1 MAGLNNSLQLRISQT
16 QTLSMT
22 PQLQQ
27 AIKLLQLST
36 LELVQ
41 EINQTVDLNP
51 LLEIDDK
58 NNDNVESLDAI
69 QEQEIQNDQN
79 FDVFDN
85 DNLANSTVDI
95 SLANTNDTNLNFEN
109 ENINH
114 LLDNTDTSTNNIS
127 HNADEFNTTNNQ
139 DQHDSL
145 NDNYRSENYIK
156 DVKNGLKN
164 YDLEDSIYEG
174 ETTTSLKDHLMFQLD
189 LSPLKGKDYLIAQM
203 IIDGIDNSGY
213 LIENLDDILN
223 SIQLQYSDTTIDD
236 ITAVLKLVQHYDPLG
251 VASRSVKECL
261 LIQLQELDQNNSVVK
276 KAIKVVLDYLNL
288 LSNKD
293 FRSLCQKLSV
303 KEDELKLIVDLIKS
317 LNPRPGL
324 SISFS
329 KSDYIIPDVICYKD
343 KDGNYMV
350 ELNNQAIPKVKIN
363 ESYKAL
369 MNQTKTKEDKLF
381 FKSHLQEAS
390 WFLQSLDKRNDTLL
404 KVAKQI
410 VLHQQDFL
418 KKGEEY
424 MQPLILN
431 DIAKETDLHEST
443 VSRITS
449 QKYIHTPRGTFELK
463 YFFSSKVNTES
474 GGSASSTAIR
484 AHIKNLIAKEN
495 KRRPLSDSQLSKEL
509 EALGIIAARRTVAKY
524 REAMGIGS
532 SSQRNLLV

>member
-1 MAGLNNSLQLRISQT
+1 MAGFNNSLQLRTSQT

-27 AIKLLQLST
+27 AIKLLHLST
-36 LELVQ
+36 LELIQ

-51 LLEIDDK
+51 LLEIDEK
-58 NNDNVESLDAI
+58 NNDNIESLDAI
-69 QEQEIQNDQN
+69 YDQETQDEQN

-85 DNLANSTVDI
+85 DNLANSSIDI
-95 SLANTNDTNLNFEN
+95 SLANNS
-109 ENINH
+109 
-114 LLDNTDTSTNNIS
+114 DTSL
-127 HNADEFNTTNNQ
+127 EFNKDNDNSNSIDNKTTDIANSENMEQ
-139 DQHDSL
+139 DSEF
-145 NDNYRSENYIK
+145 NDNYRNENYIK
-156 DVKNGLKN
+156 DVKNSLKN
-164 YDLEDSIYEG
+164 YDLDDNIYEG
-174 ETTTSLKDHLMFQLD
+174 ETTISLKDHLMFQLN
-189 LSPLKGKDYLIAQM
+189 LSPLKDRDYLIAQM
-203 IIDGIDNSGY
+203 IIDGIDSSGY
-213 LIENLDDILN
+213 LIESLEDILT
-223 SIQLQYSDTTIDD
+223 SVQQQYNDTTMEDVN
-236 ITAVLKLVQHYDPLG
+236 AVLKLVQHYDPLG
-251 VASRSVKECL
+251 VASCSVQECL
-261 LIQLQELDQNNSVVK
+261 LLQLQEQDQNDTKVK
-276 KAIKVVLDYLNL
+276 LATKVVNEYLHL

-303 KEDELKLIVDLIKS
+303 KESELKLIVDIIKS

-324 SISFS
+324 NISFS
-329 KSDYIIPDVICYKD
+329 KSDYIIPDVLCYKD
-343 KDGNYMV
+343 KGGNFVV
-350 ELNNQAIPKVKIN
+350 ELNNQALPKVRIN

-369 MNQTKTKEDKLF
+369 MNQIKNKEDMLF
-381 FKSHLQEAS
+381 FKSHLQEAN
-390 WFLQSLDKRNDTLL
+390 WFLQSLDKRNNTLL
-404 KVAKQI
+404 KVASCI

-431 DIAKETDLHEST
+431 DIAMETNLHEST

-474 GGSASSTAIR
+474 GGTASSTAIR

-532 SSQRNLLV
+532 SSQRKLLI